1 MMHEPDNN
9 LQKQRIPASYRS
21 LFEWCSPRTTSMPL
35 TESDFGALLEPTPIG
50 APRSTQQAADSSAI
64 LKESLRFLFQDCN
77 REASNCSAAI
87 PTPVVSLLAA
97 QYHDGGDSTFKNKKN
112 EGSSIRPRTPCCGIS
127 SQAPEDSSMMYTKSR
142 FQVRHKD
149 QWETQFQLL
158 QEFKRKH
165 GHCRIPHTYPENQSL
180 ARWVKR
186 QRHQHKQ
193 KQMGEKTTM
202 TTRRI
207 RALEELGFIWD
218 SHSAS
223 WEQRMS
229 DLLEFRDKH
238 GHCHVPTHYQENKQ
252 LAIWVKCQRRQHKLL
267 KQGRSSTLT
276 SDRLEVLDKVGFEW
290 RAKRTTGKTTTHN
303 DN

>member
-1 MMHEPDNN
+1 MMHEPNNN

-35 TESDFGALLEPTPIG
+35 PE
-50 APRSTQQAADSSAI
+50 
-64 LKESLRFLFQDCN
+64 
-77 REASNCSAAI
+77 
-87 PTPVVSLLAA
+87 
-97 QYHDGGDSTFKNKKN
+97 GG
-112 EGSSIRPRTPCCGIS
+112 SIRPRTPCCDIS
-127 SQAPEDSSMMYTKSR
+127 SQAPEGSSMMYTKSR

-158 QEFKRKH
+158 HEFKRKH

-186 QRHQHKQ
+186 QHRQ
-193 KQMGEKTTM
+193 KLTGKNTTM
-202 TTRRI
+202 TARRI

-229 DLLEFRDKH
+229 DLIEFRDKH
-238 GHCHVPTHYQENKQ
+238 MATAMFRLITK
-252 LAIWVKCQRRQHKLL
+252 KT
-267 KQGRSSTLT
+267 SS
-276 SDRLEVLDKVGFEW
+276 
-290 RAKRTTGKTTTHN
+290 
-303 DN
+303 